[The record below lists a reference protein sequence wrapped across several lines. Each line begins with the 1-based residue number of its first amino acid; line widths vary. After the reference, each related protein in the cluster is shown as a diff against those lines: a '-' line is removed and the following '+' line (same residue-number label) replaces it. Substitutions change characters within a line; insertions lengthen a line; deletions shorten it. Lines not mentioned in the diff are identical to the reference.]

1 MSTREED
8 CSLCDNVMTI
18 CVTFGVWKLLVVSI
32 TNVVDRAGMVALVV
46 MEEVAMRWDATVEG
60 CTAGE
65 DGTTVVDCIADE
77 EEVKAV
83 PGNC

>member
-8 CSLCDNVMTI
+8 CSLCNNEMTI
-18 CVTFGVWKLLVVSI
+18 CVTFGPWKLLVVSI

-46 MEEVAMRWDATVEG
+46 D
-60 CTAGE
+60 CTAG
-65 DGTTVVDCIADE
+65 E